1 MLAGSGLDE
10 PSTTS
15 RDGDATRGGVMDSRN
30 TLILGI
36 GNPLM
41 TDDGIGVHVARLLA
55 TDPDRPADV
64 KCLDG
69 GTLGYLLVGEINATN
84 NLIVVDAAQLDSPPG
99 TVAVFENDDM
109 DRFLNTHPNR
119 SVHEVG
125 LADLMTMAL
134 LSDRWPER
142 RALIAVQPC
151 DASWGTELSAEVA
164 HSVPKLCE
172 KTWGLLASWRA

>member
-1 MLAGSGLDE
+1 
-10 PSTTS
+10 
-15 RDGDATRGGVMDSRN
+15 MDSRN

-55 TDPDRPADV
+55 DDPERPADV

-69 GTLGYLLVGEINATN
+69 GTLGYLLVGEINAAS
-84 NLIVVDAAQLDSPPG
+84 NLIVIDAAQLDSPPG

-109 DRFLNTHPNR
+109 DRFLNAHPNR

-134 LSDRWPER
+134 LADRLPER
-142 RALIAVQPC
+142 RALIAVQPRETG
-151 DASWGTELSAEVA
+151 WGTEFSVDVA
-164 HSVPKLCE
+164 HSVPKLRK
-172 KTWGLLASWRA
+172 KTWELLASWRT